1 MENGYQKKTGMRRWV
16 KQTWRVLG
24 VAACMG
30 LHARERDNGNERMV
44 FLMGGEDERVVRK
57 RFEEWRVRREM
68 GNRGRRERKG
78 GGVQGHGKGDK
89 KMGLDERWMDDE

>member
-30 LHARERDNGNERMV
+30 LHAREKDYGNERMV
-44 FLMGGEDERVVRK
+44 FLMGGEDERVMRK
-57 RFEEWRVRREM
+57 RFEEWRVRKRN
-68 GNRGRRERKG
+68 G
-78 GGVQGHGKGDK
+78 
-89 KMGLDERWMDDE
+89 

>member
-57 RFEEWRVRREM
+57 RA
-68 GNRGRRERKG
+68 GKLDIGRRTVLSEVFTLG
-78 GGVQGHGKGDK
+78 
-89 KMGLDERWMDDE
+89 